1 MLASV
6 LFGDSTYF
14 SFLRKASC
22 KLSIRPIIKFLSD
35 DYICHD
41 YNPSLLLDLK
51 FDSDDDFRTGCR
63 NASHHY
69 RQQSFSVLHSPG
81 RSKYATTCYPRV
93 QTIYWKC
100 YVVWCRIESYHNF
113 HLTLFIIACRD
124 FNSVG

>member
-41 YNPSLLLDLK
+41 YNLSLLLDLK

-81 RSKYATTCYPRV
+81 RQSTLLHVTPGFKPFTGRP
-93 QTIYWKC
+93 

-113 HLTLFIIACRD
+113 HLTLFIIACWD